1 MMKKINAIE
10 NLIVF
15 SILMCAVFL
24 NFACTPRSF
33 EKPNTAAPAA
43 TVEDKQAEF
52 RRDVQT
58 MKTANLK
65 YVFVFRR
72 KDAGKFDVEDKNFLR
87 TNLST
92 TNRTILA
99 DEEKAFIIGTNYE
112 LPAANLETLRTR
124 FNVED
129 LSAVEPAK

>member
-1 MMKKINAIE
+1 MKIINANK
-10 NLIVF
+10 NLTVF
-15 SILMCAVFL
+15 SVLICAVFW

-33 EKPNTAAPAA
+33 EKPNTAAPTA

-52 RRDVQT
+52 NRDVQT

-72 KDAGKFDVEDKNFLR
+72 KDGGKFDGEDKGFLR

-99 DEEKAFIIGTNYE
+99 DEEKAVIVGTNYE
-112 LPAANLETLRTR
+112 FPPSNLETLRTR

-129 LSAVEPAK
+129 LSASEPVK